1 MKLSNSFKTY
11 LTNLSIK
18 PLALLT
24 LSSILMVGC
33 SNTATNTSTNTTNT
47 NVEAGIETS
56 TKESTLLVYGE
67 VKVDQIEEL
76 QIDFPARI
84 TDVIAK
90 KGTVVNQGD
99 VLFNLDYSD
108 YNLQIS
114 TLEKELRGYE
124 LEINGLNN
132 TSNATAAN
140 INALSK
146 ELALKKSYTSS
157 GQDPDILPLQNSL
170 ITLNEDLAQAKKTY
184 ESNTALFEAGA
195 LSENELQ
202 TSKLAYE
209 KLNQKISDTNTSIK
223 KLQDARNLEISTLQS
238 KLNATSLEVSNND
251 TSKASKINQLQV
263 KIEST
268 TLTLQ
273 NMKNKLTEP
282 YLKDKQIIAPKD
294 NLIIYDVAVTPGS
307 SVVGLGQPLVKF
319 MDLNKL
325 YVVVDIP
332 EESLSSVTLNAPV
345 TLKIADKNV
354 DTPITGTISSIS
366 SFATEKEDD
375 TVVEANI
382 EITSGREYLKPGLS
396 IDAYIET
403 QS

>member
-11 LTNLSIK
+11 LTSLSIK
-18 PLALLT
+18 PLVLLT
-24 LSSILMVGC
+24 LSSILMAGC
-33 SNTATNTSTNTTNT
+33 SNTATNTSTNTTDT

-67 VKVDQIEEL
+67 VKIDQIEEL

-90 KGTVVNQGD
+90 KGTIVNQGD

-140 INALSK
+140 IDALSK

-170 ITLNEDLAQAKKTY
+170 ITLNEDLAQAKKIY

-209 KLNQKISDTNTSIK
+209 KLNQQINDTNTSIQ

-238 KLNATSLEVSNND
+238 KLNATLLEVSNND

-263 KIEST
+263 KIESA

-273 NMKNKLTEP
+273 NMKNKLAES

-332 EESLSSVTLNAPV
+332 EESLSNVTLNAPV

-382 EITSGREYLKPGLS
+382 EITSGKEYLKPGLS

>member
-1 MKLSNSFKTY
+1 MKLSNSFKAY

-33 SNTATNTSTNTTNT
+33 SNTATNTSTNTTDT

-56 TKESTLLVYGE
+56 TNESTLLVYGE
-67 VKVDQIEEL
+67 VKIDQIEEL

-90 KGTVVNQGD
+90 KGTIVNQGD
-99 VLFNLDYSD
+99 VLINLDYSD

-114 TLEKELRGYE
+114 TLEKELRGYQ

-132 TSNATAAN
+132 TANATAAN

-170 ITLNEDLAQAKKTY
+170 ITLNEDLAQAKKIY

-209 KLNQKISDTNTSIK
+209 KLNQQINDTNTSIQ

-238 KLNATSLEVSNND
+238 KLNATLLEVSNND

-263 KIEST
+263 KIESA

-273 NMKNKLTEP
+273 NMKNKLAES

-332 EESLSSVTLNAPV
+332 EESLSNVTLNAPV

-382 EITSGREYLKPGLS
+382 EITSGKEYLKPGLS